1 MEDNVKSID
10 ALQTEVRAAV
20 DRHETVCHVNVIFIC
35 NESLLCHAVSLSRQV
50 FFFYNESLIY
60 PNLPTYLV
68 KEIIQAAMHVVLIIT
83 HICKMMFDLSYYLFS
98 GEGIC

>member
-50 FFFYNESLIY
+50 FSF
-60 PNLPTYLV
+60 
-68 KEIIQAAMHVVLIIT
+68 IT
-83 HICKMMFDLSYYLFS
+83 RV
-98 GEGIC
+98 